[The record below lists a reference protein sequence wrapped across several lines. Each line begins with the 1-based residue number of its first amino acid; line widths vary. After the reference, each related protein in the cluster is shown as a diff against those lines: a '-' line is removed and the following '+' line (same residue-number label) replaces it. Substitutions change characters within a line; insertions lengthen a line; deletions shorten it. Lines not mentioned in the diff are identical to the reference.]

1 MVVSDRAD
9 RNRRPSPD
17 GEIDVRL
24 QQAQSE
30 EDPPL
35 APTGSEG
42 MNEDQAVVE
51 LTDDWYERMFEE

>member
-1 MVVSDRAD
+1 MVLSDRAD
-9 RNRRPSPD
+9 RNRLPSPD

-30 EDPPL
+30 EDPTL
-35 APTGSEG
+35 AQTGGEG

-51 LTDDWYERMFEE
+51 LADDWYERMFEE

>member
-1 MVVSDRAD
+1 MVLSDRAD
-9 RNRRPSPD
+9 RNRLSSSD

-24 QQAQSE
+24 PQAQSE
-30 EDPPL
+30 EDPTL
-35 APTGSEG
+35 AQTGGEG